1 MTNKASGDKK
11 VFLLDDNDDFRESA
25 AGLLEAMGYRVE
37 AYGNPA
43 LAIERFAQLKTDVGA
58 CLLLD
63 IQMPTMSG
71 LDVYDVLNEKGIALP
86 VIFMT
91 AHAAVPIAVTAM
103 SMGALTFLEKPL
115 DEIAL
120 AGALGRAF
128 SSPVQLRRSICRNSE
143 EISETRIS
151 LSELTPREAQILQG
165 ILADQG
171 NRQMALKLNISVK
184 TVELYR
190 SKMMTKL
197 KAKNA
202 AHLVRM
208 VMACEP
214 A

>member
-11 VFLLDDNDDFRESA
+11 VYLLDDNDDFRESA
-25 AGLLEAMGYRVE
+25 VGLLEAMGYRVE
-37 AYGNPA
+37 AFANPA
-43 LAIERFAQLKTDVGA
+43 PAIERFTQIKNDVGA

-71 LDVYDVLNEKGIALP
+71 LDVYEVLNEKSIALP

-91 AHAAVPIAVTAM
+91 AHADVPIAVTAM

-115 DEIAL
+115 DQVAL
-120 AGALGRAF
+120 VGALVRAF
-128 SSPVQLRRSICRNSE
+128 SSPVQLRRSVCRSSE
-143 EISETRIS
+143 EHGETRVS
-151 LSELTPREAQILQG
+151 LGELTPREAQILQG

-171 NRQMALKLNISVK
+171 NRQMALELNISVK

-208 VMACEP
+208 VMACER